1 MKSLHGYHKKK
12 VMKFEN
18 SCRRREDWD
27 TNDLRKDGDTKC
39 VWQLAS
45 NEGKMIHNFFVSQE
59 QKWGYGMISLSRIYG
74 SDVSYIKYVFY
85 EGIYYCT
92 NVFH

>member
-18 SCRRREDWD
+18 SCRRREDQD
-27 TNDLRKDGDTKC
+27 TNDLREDGDTKC

-45 NEGKMIHNFFVSQE
+45 NEDRMIHNFFVSLE
-59 QKWGYGMISLSRIYG
+59 QKWGYWMTSLSRLNG
-74 SDVSYIKYVFY
+74 SDVSYINYVF
-85 EGIYYCT
+85 C
-92 NVFH
+92 